1 MSRIEAIRR
10 SAAKAFAHLDAKEPV
25 DTEAPTLPS
34 PPILFPDA
42 VAETP
47 KLRVVPPPAAVPEC
61 EVIIEQQADG
71 RYVVS
76 LLRDHGTTSAAVIYT
91 RAQLEMLQRRI
102 PAALEV
108 G

>member
-1 MSRIEAIRR
+1 MSL
-10 SAAKAFAHLDAKEPV
+10 FASMPEPAPTKDV

-34 PPILFPDA
+34 PPVSTVIDDIVEA
-42 VAETP
+42 P
-47 KLRVVPPPAAVPEC
+47 KLRIVPPPAPVPEC
-61 EVIIEQQADG
+61 EVIIEQQSDG

-76 LLRDHGTTSAAVIYT
+76 LLRDHGTTVAAVVYT
-91 RAQLEMLQRRI
+91 RGQLEMLQRRI